1 MKVQHQNLAQGKWAE
16 LSLVD
21 QMAHI
26 GSEVQR
32 AINWRKKGNLEYSQ
46 LAFYRALELIDL
58 SLACQKTFSVL
69 KEIARVREMLV
80 DYFAANNQYQST
92 NKAWQ
97 KYFYAFTYAARN
109 QL

>member
-1 MKVQHQNLAQGKWAE
+1 MTRNQWAK

-26 GSEVQR
+26 GSEVVR
-32 AINWRKKGNLEYSQ
+32 AINWRQKSNSQYSQ

-58 SLACQKTFSVL
+58 SLACRKTFPAL

-80 DYFAANNQYQST
+80 DYFAGSNQYQST
-92 NKAWQ
+92 DKAWQ
-97 KYFYAFTYAARN
+97 MYFYAFTYAARSH
-109 QL
+109 L